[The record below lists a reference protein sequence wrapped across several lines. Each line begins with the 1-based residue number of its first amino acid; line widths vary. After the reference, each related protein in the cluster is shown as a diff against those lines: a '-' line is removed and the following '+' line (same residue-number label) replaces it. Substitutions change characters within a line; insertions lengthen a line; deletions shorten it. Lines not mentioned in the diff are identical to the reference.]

1 LNQKDLHH
9 FPHVLGSGRV
19 RILLDYRPAL
29 RQRTGVGEYA
39 HGLAAALPAVLAP
52 GDSLTLFSSSWKDRL
67 SPGTIDGVRV
77 SDSRIPVRVLNFA
90 WHRLG
95 WPPVDL
101 LAGSTDV
108 AHSMHPL
115 MMPARRARVVTIHDL
130 YFLDRPEHASAEI
143 RRDYPRLA
151 RDHAHRADAVVV
163 NSEYTKTQVIERLG
177 VPEGRITVCRPGAPG
192 WTRRSEPAAPGHIL
206 FIGTI
211 APRKNAPG
219 LLGAFAQLAAAM
231 GDTPELV
238 LAGRITAEGLHGTG
252 VDVASVIDRIRM
264 PGYVDDTA
272 KRELYERASMLV
284 LPSFDEGFGIPALE
298 AMAMGVPVIGADR
311 GALPEVL
318 GDAGLLVDPDDTSAI
333 ADAMRRVLEDSALR
347 RRMADAGVARAAQ
360 YTWQSSAQRLYEMY
374 RSVVARKGAA

>member
-1 LNQKDLHH
+1 M
-9 FPHVLGSGRV
+9 

-39 HGLAAALPAVLAP
+39 HGLAAALCAILPP

-67 SPGTIDGVRV
+67 SPVSIDRARV
-77 SDSRIPVRVLNFA
+77 SDSRVPVRVLNFA

-95 WPPVDL
+95 WPPVEL
-101 LAGSTDV
+101 LAGRADI

-115 MMPARRARVVTIHDL
+115 MMPSRAARIVTIHDL
-130 YFLDRPEHASAEI
+130 YFLDRPDHASAEI

-163 NSEYTKTQVIERLG
+163 NSEYTRTQVIDRLG
-177 VPEGRITVCRPGAPG
+177 LAADRVTVCRPGAPD
-192 WTRRSEPAAPGHIL
+192 WSRRPEPASPGHIL

-219 LLGAFAQLAAAM
+219 LLRAYTQLVSANRHA
-231 GDTPELV
+231 PELV
-238 LAGRITAEGLHGTG
+238 LAGRMTAEGLQGAG
-252 VDVASVIDRIRM
+252 IDVAAVIDRIRM
-264 PGYVDDTA
+264 PGYVGEAA
-272 KRELYERASMLV
+272 KRDLYARASMLV

-298 AMAMGVPVIGADR
+298 AMAMGVPVIGANR

-318 GDAGLLVDPDDTSAI
+318 GGAGLLIDPDNPETI
-333 ADAMRRVLEDSALR
+333 ADAMGRVLDDAALR

-360 YTWQSSAQRLYEMY
+360 YTWKSSAERLYATY
-374 RSVVARKGAA
+374 RSIAPSRGAA

>member
-1 LNQKDLHH
+1 
-9 FPHVLGSGRV
+9 V
-19 RILLDYRPAL
+19 RILLDYRAAL

-39 HGLAAALPAVLAP
+39 HGLAQALSSILPS

-67 SPGTIDGVRV
+67 SPEVVEGARV
-77 SDSRIPVRVLNFA
+77 LDSRIPVRVLNFA
-90 WHRLG
+90 WHVLG
-95 WPPVDL
+95 WPPVEL
-101 LAGSTDV
+101 LAGPTDV

-163 NSEYTKTQVIERLG
+163 NSEYTKAQVMDRLA
-177 VPEGRITVCRPGAPG
+177 VPGSRITVCRPGAPD
-192 WTRRSEPAAPGHIL
+192 WTRRPEPAVPGHIL

-219 LLGAFAQLAAAM
+219 LLHAFAQLAAAI

-238 LAGRITAEGLHGTG
+238 LAGRMTADGLQGTG

-264 PGYVDDTA
+264 LGYVDDAA
-272 KRELYERASMLV
+272 KRDLYAQASMLV

-298 AMAMGVPVIGADR
+298 AMAIGVPVIGANR

-318 GDAGLLVDPDDTSAI
+318 GDAGLLVDPDDPATI
-333 ADAMRRVLEDSALR
+333 ADAMRRVLEDSTLR

-360 YTWQSSAQRLYEMY
+360 YTWKASAERLYETY
-374 RSVVARKGAA
+374 RAVVARRSAA

>member
-1 LNQKDLHH
+1 
-9 FPHVLGSGRV
+9 V

-39 HGLAAALPAVLAP
+39 HGLAEALSAILAP
-52 GDSLTLFSSSWKDRL
+52 GDLLTLFSSSWKDRL
-67 SPGTIDGVRV
+67 SPGVIDGARV

-101 LAGSTDV
+101 LAGDADV

-115 MMPARRARVVTIHDL
+115 MMPARGARVVTIHDL

-151 RDHAHRADAVVV
+151 RDHAHRADAIVV
-163 NSEYTKTQVIERLG
+163 NSEYTKTQVIDRLG
-177 VPEGRITVCRPGAPG
+177 VPEGRITVCRPGAPD
-192 WTRRSEPAAPGHIL
+192 WTRRQEPAAPGHIL

-219 LLGAFAQLAAAM
+219 LLRAYAQLAAAI

-238 LAGRITAEGLHGTG
+238 LAGRMTAEGLQGTG
-252 VDVASVIDRIRM
+252 IDVASVIDRIRM
-264 PGYVDDTA
+264 PGYVDAAA
-272 KRELYERASMLV
+272 KQDLYAGASMLV

-298 AMAMGVPVIGADR
+298 AMAMGVPVIGANR

-318 GDAGLLVDPDDTSAI
+318 GDAGLLVDPDDPETI
-333 ADAMRRVLEDSALR
+333 ADAMRRLLEDSALR

-360 YTWQSSAQRLYEMY
+360 YTWTSSARRLLEMY
-374 RSVVARKGAA
+374 RSVIARRGAM

>member
-9 FPHVLGSGRV
+9 FLPVLGSRPV

-39 HGLAAALPAVLAP
+39 HGLAAALSAILAP

-67 SPGTIDGVRV
+67 SPGVIDGARV

-101 LAGSTDV
+101 LAGDADV

-115 MMPARRARVVTIHDL
+115 MMPARGARVVTIHDL

-151 RDHAHRADAVVV
+151 RDHAHRADAIVV
-163 NSEYTKTQVIERLG
+163 NSEYTKTQVIDRLG
-177 VPEGRITVCRPGAPG
+177 VPEGRITVCRPGAPD
-192 WTRRSEPAAPGHIL
+192 WTRRQEPAAPGHIL

-219 LLGAFAQLAAAM
+219 LLRAYAQLAAAM

-238 LAGRITAEGLHGTG
+238 LAGRMTPEGLQGTG
-252 VDVASVIDRIRM
+252 IDVASVIDRIRM
-264 PGYVDDTA
+264 PGYVDDAA
-272 KRELYERASMLV
+272 KQDLYARASMLV

-298 AMAMGVPVIGADR
+298 AMAMGVPVIGANR

-318 GDAGLLVDPDDTSAI
+318 GDAGLLVDPDDPETI
-333 ADAMRRVLEDSALR
+333 ADAMRRLLEDSALR
-347 RRMADAGVARAAQ
+347 RRMADAGVARVAQ
-360 YTWQSSAQRLYEMY
+360 YTWTSSARRLLEMY
-374 RSVVARKGAA
+374 RSVVARRGGV

>member
-1 LNQKDLHH
+1 M
-9 FPHVLGSGRV
+9 

-39 HGLAAALPAVLAP
+39 HGLAAALAAILSPA
-52 GDSLTLFSSSWKDRL
+52 DSLTLFSSSWKDRL
-67 SPGTIDGVRV
+67 SAAAVEGARV

-95 WPPVDL
+95 GPRVEL
-101 LAGSTDV
+101 LAGSAEI

-115 MMPARRARVVTIHDL
+115 MMPSRAARVVTIHDL
-130 YFLDRPEHASAEI
+130 YFLDRPDHASAEI

-151 RDHAHRADAVVV
+151 REHAHRADAVVV
-163 NSEYTKTQVIERLG
+163 NSEYTRTQVIERLG
-177 VPEGRITVCRPGAPG
+177 VPPGRITVCRPGAPE
-192 WTRRSEPAAPGHIL
+192 WQRRPEPASPGHIL

-219 LLGAFAQLAAAM
+219 LLRAYTQLVTARR
-231 GDTPELV
+231 DTPELV
-238 LAGRITAEGLHGTG
+238 LAGRMTPEGLRGAG
-252 VDVASVIDRIRM
+252 IDVAAVIDRIRLS
-264 PGYVDDTA
+264 GYVDDIA
-272 KRELYERASMLV
+272 KRDLYARASMLV

-298 AMAMGVPVIGADR
+298 AMAMGVPVVASNR
-311 GALPEVL
+311 GALPEVV
-318 GDAGLLVDPDDTSAI
+318 GDAGLFIDPDDPGTI

-360 YTWQSSAQRLYEMY
+360 YTWRSSAERLYATY
-374 RSVVARKGAA
+374 RSIAPSRGSA

>member
-1 LNQKDLHH
+1 
-9 FPHVLGSGRV
+9 V

-39 HGLAAALPAVLAP
+39 HGLAAALSAILAP
-52 GDSLTLFSSSWKDRL
+52 ADSLTLFSSSWKDRL
-67 SPGTIDGVRV
+67 PPAPIEGARV
-77 SDSRIPVRVLNFA
+77 SDRRIPVRVLNFA

-101 LAGSTDV
+101 LTGSTDV

-115 MMPARRARVVTIHDL
+115 MMPARRARVVTVHDL

-151 RDHAHRADAVVV
+151 RDHARRADAVVV
-163 NSEYTKTQVIERLG
+163 NSEYTKTQVMERLG
-177 VPEGRITVCRPGAPG
+177 VPADRITVCRPGAPD
-192 WTRRSEPAAPGHIL
+192 WARRPEPAAPGHIL

-219 LLGAFAQLAAAM
+219 LLRAFTQLATGM
-231 GDTPELV
+231 RETPELV
-238 LAGRITAEGLHGTG
+238 IAGRITPEGLHGTG

-264 PGYVDDTA
+264 PGYVDDAA
-272 KRELYERASMLV
+272 KRDLYARASMLV

-298 AMAMGVPVIGADR
+298 AMAMGVPVIGANR

-318 GDAGLLVDPDDTSAI
+318 GDAGLLVDPDDPATI
-333 ADAMRRVLEDSALR
+333 ADAMQRVLEDSALR
-347 RRMADAGVARAAQ
+347 QQMADAGVARAAQ
-360 YTWQSSAQRLYEMY
+360 FSWKSSAERLYEMY
-374 RSVVARKGAA
+374 RSVVARRGAA

>member
-9 FPHVLGSGRV
+9 FPPVLGSRPV

-39 HGLAAALPAVLAP
+39 HGLAAALSAILAP

-67 SPGTIDGVRV
+67 SPAAIDGARV

-101 LAGSTDV
+101 LAGDADV

-115 MMPARRARVVTIHDL
+115 MMPARGARVVTIHDL

-151 RDHAHRADAVVV
+151 RDHAHRADAIVV
-163 NSEYTKTQVIERLG
+163 NSEYTKTQVIDRLG
-177 VPEGRITVCRPGAPG
+177 VPEGRITVCRPGAPD
-192 WTRRSEPAAPGHIL
+192 WTRRQEPAAPGHIL

-219 LLGAFAQLAAAM
+219 LLRAYAQLAAVI

-238 LAGRITAEGLHGTG
+238 LAGRMTAEGLQGTG
-252 VDVASVIDRIRM
+252 IDVASVIDRIRM
-264 PGYVDDTA
+264 PGYVDPAA
-272 KRELYERASMLV
+272 KQDLYAGASMLV

-298 AMAMGVPVIGADR
+298 AMAMGVPVIGANR

-318 GDAGLLVDPDDTSAI
+318 GDAGLLVDPDDPETI
-333 ADAMRRVLEDSALR
+333 ADAMRRLLEDSALR

-360 YTWQSSAQRLYEMY
+360 YTWTSSARRLLEMY
-374 RSVVARKGAA
+374 RSVVARRGAM